1 MLTGAIPLL
10 TVFAQT
16 LIIYLFLIFC
26 LGLLGRREISQLT
39 SVELVVL
46 MILGSA
52 VETAMVAGN
61 TSLPAGLVSA
71 TTLLVGNRVLTLA
84 LRRWKWLQR
93 LVIGG
98 PVLLVNNGQFLDKH
112 LRSVGLTEA
121 DVLQGIRERG
131 YAGLEEVRFA
141 VLEVDGSIGV
151 VPNDA
156 VIHAHGRRVRPRP
169 LPIRQT

>member
-1 MLTGAIPLL
+1 MLTNLIPLL
-10 TVFAQT
+10 AVFAQT
-16 LIIYLFLIFC
+16 LIIYLFLILC
-26 LGLLGRREISQLT
+26 LSLLGRREISQLT

-46 MILGSA
+46 MVLGSA
-52 VETAMVAGN
+52 VETSMVDGN

-71 TTLLVGNRVLTLA
+71 TTLLVCNRLLTLA
-84 LRRWKWLQR
+84 FRRWAWLRR

-98 PVLLVNNGQFLDKH
+98 PVILVSNGHVLARH
-112 LRSVGLTEA
+112 LSSVGLTEA

-131 YAGLEEVRFA
+131 YPGLDEVRFA

-156 VIHAHGRRVRPRP
+156 PIHAHGRRIRPRP
-169 LPIRQT
+169 LPVRQT

>member
-1 MLTGAIPLL
+1 MLNDAIPLL
-10 TVFAQT
+10 MVFAQT
-16 LIIYLFLIFC
+16 LIIYLFLILC
-26 LGLLGRREISQLT
+26 LSLLGRREISQLT

-71 TTLLVGNRVLTLA
+71 STLLVGNRLLTLA

-98 PVLLVNNGQFLDKH
+98 PVILVDHGRFLEKH
-112 LRSVGLTEA
+112 LISVGLTEA
-121 DVLQGIRERG
+121 DVLQAIRERG
-131 YAGLEEVRFA
+131 YAGLDDVRFA
-141 VLEVDGSIGV
+141 VLEVDGSVGV

-156 VIHAHGRRVRPRP
+156 PIHAHGRRVRPRP
-169 LPIRQT
+169 LPVRQT

>member
-1 MLTGAIPLL
+1 MLTVAIPLL

-16 LIIYLFLIFC
+16 LTLYLFLILC
-26 LGLLGRREISQLT
+26 LSFLGRREISQLT

-52 VETAMVAGN
+52 VETSMVAGN

-71 TTLLVGNRVLTLA
+71 STLLVCNRLVSLA

-93 LVIGG
+93 LIIGG
-98 PVLLVNNGQFLDKH
+98 PVILVHDGQFLEKH
-112 LRSVGLTEA
+112 LRNVGLTEA
-121 DVLQGIRERG
+121 DVLQSIRERG
-131 YAGLEEVRFA
+131 YDGLNEIRFA
-141 VLEVDGSIGV
+141 VLEVDGSVGV

-156 VIHAHGRRVRPRP
+156 VIHSHGRRVRPRP
-169 LPIRQT
+169 LPVRQT

>member
-1 MLTGAIPLL
+1 MLAGAIPLL
-10 TVFAQT
+10 AVFAQT
-16 LIIYLFLIFC
+16 LLIYLFLIVC

-52 VETAMVAGN
+52 VETAMVDGN

-71 TTLLVGNRVLTLA
+71 STLLVCNRLLTLS

-98 PVLLVNNGQFLDKH
+98 PVLLVNDGRFLEKH
-112 LRSVGLTEA
+112 LRNVGLTEA
-121 DVLQGIRERG
+121 DVLQAIRERG
-131 YAGLEEVRFA
+131 YADLSEVRFA
-141 VLEVDGSIGV
+141 VLEVDGSVGV
-151 VPNDA
+151 VPRDA
-156 VIHAHGRRVRPRP
+156 PVHAHGRRVRPRP
-169 LPIRQT
+169 LPVRQT